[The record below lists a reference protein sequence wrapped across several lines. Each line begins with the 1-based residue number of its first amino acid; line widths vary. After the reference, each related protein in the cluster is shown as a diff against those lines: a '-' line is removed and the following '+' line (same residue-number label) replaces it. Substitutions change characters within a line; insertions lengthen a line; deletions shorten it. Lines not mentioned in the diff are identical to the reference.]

1 MKKLQ
6 MVMALIIAFVL
17 VGCSGPGLPI
27 QSTITPSITQAIYTS
42 TSLVPN
48 PSKTPTLTP
57 TPEIRVS
64 EGDRSLFNG
73 DYQLARQEYQNAY
86 SASNDEKVR
95 AGALWGLG
103 RVEYLSGNFD
113 QSRAY
118 LNQLISSFPNSTF
131 KKRGYFILG
140 QCYDALQRFS
150 EAATTYSEYLSSNPG
165 VIDAY
170 IQEIRGDS
178 LANSGDFSN
187 AMTAYQDSLQAQR
200 VGDTFQ
206 IEIKIAKMYSAT
218 GDVVNSLSIYEDIA
232 TRTTND
238 YLKAQMDFLIGQ
250 TYLVQGQAV
259 QAYPYFLDT
268 VSKYPFSYDSYS
280 ALIFLVDAGVPVD
293 DFERGLVDYFAGQYG
308 VALDAFNRYLINH
321 PDHDGTVLH
330 FLALIMRENGEYQL
344 AVENWTNLINNYP
357 ENRYWESAW
366 DERGYTLWGYMDD
379 YKAAA
384 ESLLDFTIKF
394 PTHSSAP
401 YYLNSAARIQ
411 ERGSQLKEA
420 ANNWQLLAVDYS
432 TSELVPDALFNAGI
446 SLYRLADYDQA
457 LIVFQKD
464 LILSNLT
471 ADQARAYLWI
481 GKTQQSLKDDN
492 AAQRSFQ
499 LAASL
504 DPTGYY
510 SERARSMI
518 LGIPNFDPPLTYNLS
533 FNSISERAEAEAWI
547 RITFKL
553 PPETNLSGVSSLA
566 SDSRFTRGTALW
578 ELGLYDLARFEFEDL
593 RMSIAENPIDSFRL
607 ANYLVDLG
615 LYRVAIESS
624 RQLLKLAGLQT
635 YTQMLTAP
643 RYFNHIN
650 YGAYFNELVV
660 PYAEEFKFDPLFLFS
675 VITQES
681 SFEGFVHS
689 SAGARGLM
697 QIIPSTGQSISD
709 NLGWPLNFI
718 TEDLYRPYINIR
730 LGTAYLASNSF
741 YFEGD
746 LFAALAAYNA
756 GPGNAS
762 IWKELSGN
770 DPDLFLEVIRYSE
783 TRDYIRHIYEIYLVY
798 HSTYGSNP

>member
-1 MKKLQ
+1 
-6 MVMALIIAFVL
+6 MVMALILAFIL
-17 VGCSGPGLPI
+17 MGCSGSGIPI
-27 QSTITPSITQAIYTS
+27 QSTITPSITQTIYTS
-42 TSLVPN
+42 TSFVPD

-64 EGDRSLFNG
+64 KGDKALFNG

-86 SASNDEKVR
+86 SASNDEMVR
-95 AGALWGLG
+95 TGALWGLG
-103 RVEYLSGNFD
+103 QVEYLSGNFS
-113 QSRAY
+113 QSLAY

-131 KKRGYFILG
+131 TKRGYFILG
-140 QCYDALQRFS
+140 QCYDALLRFP
-150 EAATTYSEYLSSNPG
+150 EAATAYSEYLSSNPG

-170 IQEIRGDS
+170 VQEIRGDS
-178 LANSGDFSN
+178 LAKSRDYSN
-187 AMTAYQDSLQAQR
+187 ALAAYQVALQSQR

-206 IEIKIAKMYSAT
+206 LEIKIAKMNIAIGNIAT
-218 GDVVNSLSIYEDIA
+218 GLSIYDDIA

-238 YLKAQMDFLIGQ
+238 YLRAQMDFLIGQ
-250 TYLVQGQAV
+250 TYLAQGQAD
-259 QAYPYFLDT
+259 QAYPFFLDT
-268 VSKYPFSYDSYS
+268 VSKYPLSYDSYS
-280 ALIFLVDAGVPVD
+280 ALVSLVDASVPVD

-321 PDHDGTVLH
+321 PGHDGTVLH
-330 FLALIMRENGEYQL
+330 FLALIMRENGEYQQ
-344 AVENWTNLINNYP
+344 AIDNWTNLINNYP

-366 DERGYTLWGYMDD
+366 DERAYTLWGYMED
-379 YKAAA
+379 YKGAA

-394 PTHSSAP
+394 PAHSSAP
-401 YYLNSAARIQ
+401 YFLNSAARIQ
-411 ERGSQLKEA
+411 ERGNQLEDA
-420 ANNWQLLAVDYS
+420 SNNWQQLAVVYS
-432 TSELVPDALFNAGI
+432 TSDLVPDALFNAGI
-446 SLYRLADYDQA
+446 SLYRLAAFDRA

-481 GKTQQSLKDDN
+481 GKTQQALTDDN
-492 AAQRSFQ
+492 AAQQSFQ

-510 SERARSMI
+510 SERARSII
-518 LGIPNFDPPLTYNLS
+518 LGKPNFDPPLTYNLS
-533 FNSISERAEAEAWI
+533 YNIVSERAEAEAWI

-553 PPETNLSGVSSLA
+553 PPETDLSGVSSLA
-566 SDSRFTRGTALW
+566 SDSRFIRGTALW
-578 ELGLYDLARFEFEDL
+578 ELGLYDLARLEFEDL
-593 RMSIAENPIDSFRL
+593 RKSIAENPIDSFRL

-624 RQLLKLAGLQT
+624 RQLLMLAGLQT

-650 YGAYFNELVV
+650 YGAYFEDLVV
-660 PYAEEFKFDPLFLFS
+660 PFAEEFKLNPLFLFS

-709 NLGWPLNFI
+709 NLGWPINFVY
-718 TEDLYRPYINIR
+718 EDLYRPYINIR
-730 LGTAYLASNSF
+730 LGTAYLASNSN

-746 LFAALAAYNA
+746 LFATLAAYNA
-756 GPGNAS
+756 GPGNAI
-762 IWKELSGN
+762 IWNELSGN